1 MKKQGYS
8 FFILLPIL
16 LLVAGF
22 ALAGSKKAGPNHGA
36 PKAVIECGT
45 ILTEPGNYKLDH
57 DLLDCPGKAS
67 GSWAPTLH

>member
-22 ALAGSKKAGPNHGA
+22 ALAGSKKAGPNHW
-36 PKAVIECGT
+36 
-45 ILTEPGNYKLDH
+45 
-57 DLLDCPGKAS
+57 
-67 GSWAPTLH
+67 GSQSRD